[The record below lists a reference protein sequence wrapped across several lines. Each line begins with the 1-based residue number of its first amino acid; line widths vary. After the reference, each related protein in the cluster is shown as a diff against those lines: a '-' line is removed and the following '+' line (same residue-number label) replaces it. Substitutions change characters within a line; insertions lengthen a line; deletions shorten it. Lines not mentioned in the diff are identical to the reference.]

1 MLSPISSGAS
11 SVGPLAEPDPTEPI
25 VCFTNIGPQQQ
36 RKRMMFGVFAFAV
49 GIGLAALLLL
59 IDANVWW
66 RVLLFLPFAS
76 AGIGY
81 FQARDKT

>member
-1 MLSPISSGAS
+1 MKS
-11 SVGPLAEPDPTEPI
+11 SVSNITQAAGRSSKPDPTEPI

-36 RKRMMFGVFAFAV
+36 RRRMTFGLIAFAV
-49 GIGLAALLLL
+49 GIVVAAFLLL

-66 RVLLFLPFAS
+66 RVLLFLPFAAAAS
-76 AGIGY
+76 GY